1 MKQIKLFTLLVAVF
15 CAANLNA
22 QVDAPLTFEAIV
34 SGAQVTYSVSN
45 GDLPPVEYS
54 TDGTTWTTYTS
65 AITLESAGDKVYFR
79 GNNATYRNSSDKN
92 AQFSCS
98 AHCYIYGNIMSL
110 VDAENY
116 ATATTLTESYTFYQ
130 MFYNNKNIK
139 SRASLDL
146 VLPATTLTESCYYGM
161 FKFCTG
167 ITRTP
172 ALPASTLAQNCYNQ
186 MFRGCDGLTNAP
198 ALPATTLAD
207 NCYQNMFCA
216 CRSLASAPALP
227 ATTLTK
233 SCYDC
238 MFYNCNSLTVAPALP
253 ATELEKS
260 CYSSMFC
267 ACHSLTSAPVLPAT
281 TLASS
286 CYHSMFEDC
295 TSLTNAPA
303 LPATTLASCCYQYMF
318 RGCTHL
324 TSAPALPATT
334 LASSCYESMFQ
345 SCTDLTSGPALPAT
359 ELAGRCY
366 MDMFF
371 SCTGLTAAPSLPAT
385 ILADW
390 CYYRMFWGCTSLTVA
405 PVLPATTLTSCCY
418 NQMFEGCT
426 SLTNAPEL
434 PATTL
439 ASSCYGEMFR
449 ECAALTNAPELPA
462 TTLAKNCYQEMFYGC
477 ASLTTSPELP
487 ATTLARDCYRGM
499 FYGCTGLNSAPAL
512 PATILEDYCYW
523 EMFYGCTGL
532 SSVPVLPATTL
543 ATGCYEHMF
552 QGCTSLTSA
561 PVLPATT
568 IREYCYFNMF
578 SGCTSLSSVTCY
590 ANARDNTKNTKD
602 WLNNVAATGTFYGP
616 KNSVFVSQERNA
628 DNIPEGWT
636 FIPFQASLITAPTA
650 AEGLVYTGTAQ
661 ALLNNDGVAEGGTLK
676 YSLDNSTWDAAIP
689 TGTAAGNYT
698 VYYMVQGDETHVD
711 YTPSPN
717 TVAASIAKAPLT
729 IKADDK
735 WLDYGDPL
743 EFLVATYT
751 GFVNGEGPG
760 YVQPAV
766 KFSSDYTQGD
776 NAGTYTITPYGAGAA
791 NYEITYQ
798 PGILHVNKL
807 YAAITTAPTA
817 IEGLVANGSAQTLI
831 NAGEAT
837 GGEMQYSL
845 DGWVWGTGLPTA
857 TDANTYTVYYRVVG
871 DINHYSTS
879 TASFP
884 VTIAPASASMVITA
898 NLDPLHAGVYYST
911 FYDSSVKYALPAG
924 VEAYVADLNGTDL
937 VLTKIAEAGQ
947 VLPTN
952 TAVILKAASAS
963 ITLTVSDAAPVSF
976 SATNDLLGT
985 DVETNDIPANCYVL
999 SGHSTDNTITG
1010 VGFYLYTGTLLK
1022 AHRAYAIFGG
1032 SGAPPRMMRF
1042 VFGQEQVPT
1051 GTESVSEAA
1060 SGSVRKVM
1068 VNGQLFI
1075 EKDGVR
1081 VDVTGKQVR

>member
-22 QVDAPLTFEAIV
+22 QVDAPLTFEAKV
-34 SGAQVTYSVSN
+34 AGTQVTYSVSS
-45 GDLPPVEYS
+45 GELPPVEYS
-54 TDGTTWTTYTS
+54 TDGITWTTYSS
-65 AITLESAGDKVYFR
+65 AITLASAGDKVSFR
-79 GNNATYRNSSDKN
+79 GNNATYSTGTTLYAHFDCSD
-92 AQFSCS
+92 
-98 AHCYIYGNIMSL
+98 HCYIYGNIMSL

-116 ATATTLTESYTFYQ
+116 VTATTLTEAYTFYR
-130 MFYNNKNIK
+130 MFYLNNRIWNH
-139 SRASLDL
+139 ASKDL
-146 VLPATTLTESCYYGM
+146 VLPATTLTESCYYSM
-161 FKFCTG
+161 FQGCNQL
-167 ITRTP
+167 TRV
-172 ALPASTLAQNCYNQ
+172 
-186 MFRGCDGLTNAP
+186 P
-198 ALPATTLAD
+198 ALPATKLTE
-207 NCYQNMFCA
+207 NCYY
-216 CRSLASAPALP
+216 S
-227 ATTLTK
+227 
-233 SCYDC
+233 
-238 MFYNCNSLTVAPALP
+238 MFYACSSLKAAPALP
-253 ATELEKS
+253 ATELARR
-260 CYSSMFC
+260 CYHSMFEYC
-267 ACHSLTSAPVLPAT
+267 DRLKSVPELPATTLAPYCYQSMFWGCFDLTSVPLNMLPATTLANFCYNSMFRGCTSLTTAPVLPAT

-286 CYHSMFEDC
+286 CYS
-295 TSLTNAPA
+295 
-303 LPATTLASCCYQYMF
+303 QMF
-318 RGCTHL
+318 RGCTGL
-324 TSAPALPATT
+324 TTAPVLPVTT
-334 LASSCYESMFQ
+334 LANSCYSQMF
-345 SCTDLTSGPALPAT
+345 SG
-359 ELAGRCY
+359 
-366 MDMFF
+366 
-371 SCTGLTAAPSLPAT
+371 CTGLTT
-385 ILADW
+385 
-390 CYYRMFWGCTSLTVA
+390 A
-405 PVLPATTLTSCCY
+405 PVLPATTLVT
-418 NQMFEGCT
+418 
-426 SLTNAPEL
+426 
-434 PATTL
+434 
-439 ASSCYGEMFR
+439 
-449 ECAALTNAPELPA
+449 
-462 TTLAKNCYQEMFYGC
+462 NCYYQ
-477 ASLTTSPELP
+477 
-487 ATTLARDCYRGM
+487 
-499 FYGCTGLNSAPAL
+499 
-512 PATILEDYCYW
+512 
-523 EMFYGCTGL
+523 
-532 SSVPVLPATTL
+532 
-543 ATGCYEHMF
+543 
-552 QGCTSLTSA
+552 
-561 PVLPATT
+561 
-568 IREYCYFNMF
+568 MF
-578 SGCTSLSSVTCY
+578 SGCTNLSSMTCY
-590 ANARDNTKNTKD
+590 ATARDNTNATKD
-602 WLNNVAATGTFYGP
+602 WLNGVAATGTFYAP
-616 KNSVFVSQERNA
+616 KNSVFASQERNA
-628 DNIPEGWT
+628 GNIPIDWT
-636 FIPFQASLITAPTA
+636 FIPFQASLITVPTA
-650 AEGLVYTGTAQ
+650 VEGLVYTGTAQ

-698 VYYMVQGDETHVD
+698 VYYMVQGDETHAD

-976 SATNDLLGT
+976 RATNDLLGT

-1051 GTESVSEAA
+1051 GTENVSEAA
-1060 SGSVRKVM
+1060 FGSVRKVM

-1081 VDVTGKQVR
+1081 LDVTGKQVR